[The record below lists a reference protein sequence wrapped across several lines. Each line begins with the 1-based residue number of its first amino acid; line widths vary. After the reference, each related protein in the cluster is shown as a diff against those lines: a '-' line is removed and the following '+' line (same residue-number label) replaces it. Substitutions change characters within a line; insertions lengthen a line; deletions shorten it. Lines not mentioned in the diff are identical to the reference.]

1 MRGPAPAL
9 AQVKAMA
16 EGEWTPYAVVV
27 IAPSSAAAIDLVA
40 GVWSVYTDG
49 RRVEAEAEGTKA
61 AIVLGS
67 HRSHPPLAPPPALPL
82 VGRSRLA
89 FPHRDEENLRQG
101 QCARCVR
108 RSVSLV

>member
-1 MRGPAPAL
+1 VRGPAPAL

-67 HRSHPPLAPPPALPL
+67 RRSHPPLALPL

-89 FPHRDEENLRQG
+89 FPHRDEENLRLG